1 MIQIIGPQLTQ
12 WDVGRSVS
20 VSNSDATHVH
30 FANQGDSKA
39 VIMQI
44 ENGTAK
50 IPEYLL
56 QTGKALL
63 AYAVLNGVTLE
74 SKTFSVCKRAKPTN
88 YVYEDDERNY
98 IYELLT
104 NSLAATAAANQAAE
118 NANNAAK
125 NANQAAQTV
134 KDFNIRTSNVTL
146 FASAWVGSGSIY
158 SQIVSINGITKYSR
172 VDLDPSAEQVSA
184 FYEKSVAFVTE
195 NENGVVTVYAIGQK
209 PQNDYTM
216 QVTVT
221 EVNV

>member
-158 SQIVSINGITKYSR
+158 SQIVSINGITKNSR